1 MLGHIGRFT
10 AIDGSR
16 YRRRARVVCRTNRGV
31 EIGQV
36 LSPAADERVEKVGD
50 VLRLVTAED
59 ELLLARLAKYKDQA
73 IEACGKRLAERQ
85 IETTLLDAEPLFD
98 GKSVFFY
105 FLGEVT
111 DEIESVTSELAE
123 LYESKV
129 GLRKFAETLV
139 EGCGPGCGTEDAEN
153 GCKTGAC
160 SSCAVAVACA
170 TRTA

>member
-1 MLGHIGRFT
+1 MLGHIARF
-10 AIDGSR
+10 AAVDGFR
-16 YRRRARVVCRTNRGV
+16 YRRGSRVICRTNRGV
-31 EIGQV
+31 ETGHV
-36 LSPAADERVEKVGD
+36 LSAATDEQLDRAGVL
-50 VLRLVTAED
+50 LRLVTAED
-59 ELLLARLAKYKDQA
+59 ELLLARLAKHKNKA
-73 IEACGKRLAERQ
+73 LEACSGLLAERN

-98 GKSVFFY
+98 GSSIFFY

-111 DEIESVTSELAE
+111 NEIDAVMTELAE

-160 SSCAVAVACA
+160 STCAVAVACA
-170 TRTA
+170 SRMR